1 MNIKLNEGT
10 LSVKIRR
17 IVFAAMVAAIYAA
30 LTLSLSFFSFGV
42 IQYRIAEGLTILP
55 YFASF
60 SIPGLLIGCIVSNV
74 ISPLGIMDMIFG
86 SLATLIAAI
95 STYYIGKSKLRFKR
109 ILAPLP
115 AVVVNAFI
123 IGILLK
129 LLYVKDMPLLLC
141 MLQVAWGELVCC
153 YGIGLPLIYVI
164 EKNSILRNFFK

>member
-10 LSVKIRR
+10 MSVKIRN
-17 IVFAAMVAAIYAA
+17 IVFASMVAAIYAA

-42 IQYRIAEGLTILP
+42 VQYRIAEGLTILP

-60 SIPGLLIGCIVSNV
+60 SIPGLLIGCIVSNI
-74 ISPLGIMDMIFG
+74 ISPLGIMDMVFG

-115 AVVVNAFI
+115 AVVVNALV

-129 LLYVKDMPLLLC
+129 LLYVKDMPLLVC

-153 YGIGLPLIYVI
+153 YGIGLPLIYII
-164 EKNSILRNFFK
+164 EKNPTLRNFLK